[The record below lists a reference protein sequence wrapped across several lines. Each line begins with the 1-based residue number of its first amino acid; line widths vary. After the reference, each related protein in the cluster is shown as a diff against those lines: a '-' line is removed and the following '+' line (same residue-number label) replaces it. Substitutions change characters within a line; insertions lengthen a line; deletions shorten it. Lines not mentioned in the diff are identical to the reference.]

1 MAKTNSID
9 WSRIPNGERSY
20 TQKEFLAGST
30 GRLFYRNRRQI
41 DNLDLPF
48 EVEPFLRDPIGFI
61 NEQIKQPHT
70 SPKRPSFAGC
80 NLATETLG
88 ELVRDNTFIGLRTM
102 LEQALKK
109 APGCLHGADFES
121 SVLIGIN
128 FTKADLRKANF
139 RRSSLAG
146 QYEKANF
153 SGADL
158 RGADFKYSDLKNAT
172 ITGAIIDHTTVL
184 PYGFGFDKFL
194 ENGGKIQIDWSR
206 VLKTRSEE
214 QKACDYEKTIQP
226 TEDIQEFFQDPIAY
240 VMQHKTRPSL
250 DHIDLK
256 GIDLREIA
264 QRTPGVFEGMNFIGA
279 DLSGQDLSWM
289 NLKSASL
296 AGANLEGTNTL
307 GTNFYGADVGGA
319 IAAPW
324 QIMFARGVSENS
336 RCEQLVTTREVK
348 IRGAFGQIHDIREDD
363 WKMMNLSYVLEALNP
378 FKGR

>member
-1 MAKTNSID
+1 MAKTNRID
-9 WSRIPNGERSY
+9 WSRIPNSERSY
-20 TQKEFLAGST
+20 AQNEVLTGS
-30 GRLFYRNRRQI
+30 RKKLIYKNRGLLN
-41 DNLDLPF
+41 DLELPF
-48 EVEPFLRDPIGFI
+48 GVEPFLLDPIGFI
-61 NEQIKQPHT
+61 NEQTHT

-80 NLATETLG
+80 NLATLQWLRVLG
-88 ELVRDNTFIGLRTM
+88 HTAM
-102 LEQALKK
+102 LEQALRK

-121 SVLIGIN
+121 SVLISID
-128 FTKADLRKANF
+128 FTKADLRNANF

-146 QYEKANF
+146 SYEKANF

-158 RGADFKYSDLKNAT
+158 RGADFEVSDLKNAT

-184 PYGFGFDKFL
+184 PYDFGFDKFL

-289 NLKSASL
+289 NLKGASL
-296 AGANLEGTNTL
+296 AGANLEGTKTL
-307 GTNFYGADVGGA
+307 GTNFYGADIGGA

-324 QIMFARGVSENS
+324 QIMFARGVSEDS
-336 RCEQLVTTREVK
+336 RYDQLVTTREGE
-348 IRGAFGQIHDIREDD
+348 RTGAFGRPYTALEDD